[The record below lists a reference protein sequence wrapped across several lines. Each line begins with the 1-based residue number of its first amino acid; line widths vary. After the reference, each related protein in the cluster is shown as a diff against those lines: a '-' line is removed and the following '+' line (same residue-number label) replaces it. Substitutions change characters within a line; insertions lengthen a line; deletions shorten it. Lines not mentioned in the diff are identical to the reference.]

1 MINLI
6 IPRIMGYFIFSL
18 SFNFNSLLQGR
29 QVRLKSPEF
38 RYNIFPVLA
47 KFPVMN
53 VTSRPQ
59 HSKRNLP
66 IFINASTVYSL
77 PVLLYS
83 PPNESECIPISSQDK
98 TNESNT
104 LPTPKAGISIDI
116 TREKD
121 FFL

>member
-1 MINLI
+1 
-6 IPRIMGYFIFSL
+6 
-18 SFNFNSLLQGR
+18 R

-83 PPNESECIPISSQDK
+83 PPNESERIPISSRDK
-98 TNESNT
+98 TNESKT
-104 LPTPKAGISIDI
+104 LPTPKAGIPIDI
-116 TREKD
+116 TRGKD